1 MASVLLTDSKIR
13 GLKPKK
19 SAYYTW
25 QASATRGTGRLG
37 VKTYPSGR
45 KVFVYRY
52 FRESK
57 EKFISLGDYPTLSL
71 ADAAVKSV
79 AAAAESPAETPQGL
93 WIINIALVGIM
104 TSSPTI
110 AMTEAIDAANPSI

>member
-52 FRESK
+52 FKDGK
-57 EKFISLGDYPTLSL
+57 EKFISLGDYPNLSL

-79 AAAAESPAETPQGL
+79 AAATES
-93 WIINIALVGIM
+93 
-104 TSSPTI
+104 SSPEKIKYEHATVKQLF
-110 AMTEAIDAANPSI
+110 DD